1 LIALLA
7 LNHHISLLLLLLLL
21 LLAPFA
27 AVQGPRDVWLGAQ
40 RLVRGMRNE
49 GGSYNCFLNVIIQA
63 LWHLRSFR
71 QRMLTLTPTAA
82 AAPPAANGPAAK
94 AGSKGL
100 QCVTAADC
108 KVLQALRNVFQELAT
123 SPGLP
128 AEQQAGQQQQ
138 QQSGGGS
145 GSSSSQ
151 YLVSPQALREALS
164 GLSELGAA
172 AISIEHGE
180 MHDASEVLNEMFTAM
195 HRVEAGRATGI
206 ADDPH
211 LPTKVKV
218 RPELFAARKA
228 GAAAAPAAVLQQQ
241 QPSQQQQQ
249 PVTLAHILSMQHG
262 VGSNGP
268 AVNGTAKA
276 GGAAGTAVM
285 LQKQPLSMVHRL
297 FGLDVVQAD
306 AAAAAGKAAGA
317 SKKAGSAAA
326 AAAGGAESGAAL
338 VEAMQF
344 MKFCH
349 LMPAQVRQR

>member
-1 LIALLA
+1 
-7 LNHHISLLLLLLLL
+7 
-21 LLAPFA
+21 
-27 AVQGPRDVWLGAQ
+27 VWLGAQ

-71 QRMLTLTPTAA
+71 QRMLQLPPAAA
-82 AAPPAANGPAAK
+82 AAPAASNGPAAK
-94 AGSKGL
+94 QQGGAKGL
-100 QCVTAADC
+100 QLVTAADC
-108 KVLQALRNVFQELAT
+108 KVLQALRNVFQELAN

-128 AEQQAGQQQQ
+128 AEQQQ
-138 QQSGGGS
+138 QQSA
-145 GSSSSQ
+145 SSSSQ

-228 GAAAAPAAVLQQQ
+228 GAAAAAQQQ
-241 QPSQQQQQ
+241 QQQVPGQQQQQQ
-249 PVTLAHILSMQHG
+249 PVTLAHILSMQNG
-262 VGSNGP
+262 VSSNGP
-268 AVNGTAKA
+268 SVNGTPKA
-276 GGAAGTAVM
+276 AGAAGMV
-285 LQKQPLSMVHRL
+285 QKQPLSMVHRL

-306 AAAAAGKAAGA
+306 AAAAAGKPQGPG
-317 SKKAGSAAA
+317 KKAGSAAA
-326 AAAGGAESGAAL
+326 AAAGAGAAGAGAAAAGGVKDAGQVL

-349 LMPAQVRQR
+349 LMPAQVRGGGGEVTISSSLFIVYCMKPAISYCRDWQCM

>member
-1 LIALLA
+1 
-7 LNHHISLLLLLLLL
+7 
-21 LLAPFA
+21 
-27 AVQGPRDVWLGAQ
+27 VWLAAQ

-71 QRMLTLTPTAA
+71 QRMLQLPPAAA
-82 AAPPAANGPAAK
+82 AAPAATNGPAAAK
-94 AGSKGL
+94 QGAKGL

-108 KVLQALRNVFQELAT
+108 KVLQALRNVFQELAS

-128 AEQQAGQQQQ
+128 ADQQAGQQQQ
-138 QQSGGGS
+138 QQSGNGS
-145 GSSSSQ
+145 GGSSSQ

-180 MHDASEVLNEMFTAM
+180 MHDASEVLNEVFTAM

-228 GAAAAPAAVLQQQ
+228 GAAATPTAAQQQQQ
-241 QPSQQQQQ
+241 QPSQQQQQQQQQQ
-249 PVTLAHILSMQHG
+249 PVTLAHILSMQNG

-268 AVNGTAKA
+268 TVNGTAKA
-276 GGAAGTAVM
+276 GSAAGAAGM

-306 AAAAAGKAAGA
+306 AAAAAGKAQGV
-317 SKKAGSAAA
+317 SRKAGNAAAA
-326 AAAGGAESGAAL
+326 AAAGVKEASQGL
-338 VEAMQF
+338 IEAMQF

-349 LMPAQVRQR
+349 LMPAQVRQGTDMM

>member
-1 LIALLA
+1 
-7 LNHHISLLLLLLLL
+7 
-21 LLAPFA
+21 
-27 AVQGPRDVWLGAQ
+27 VWLGAQ

-71 QRMLTLTPTAA
+71 QRMLQLPSTAA
-82 AAPPAANGPAAK
+82 AAPAAANGPAAK
-94 AGSKGL
+94 QQGSKGL

-138 QQSGGGS
+138 QQQQSGS
-145 GSSSSQ
+145 GSGSSSSSQ

-228 GAAAAPAAVLQQQ
+228 GAAATPAAAQQQQQQQQQQ
-241 QPSQQQQQ
+241 QPSQQQQQQ
-249 PVTLAHILSMQHG
+249 PVTLAHILSMQNG
-262 VGSNGP
+262 VGSNP
-268 AVNGTAKA
+268 AVNGTAKTGSAA
-276 GGAAGTAVM
+276 GGAAGM

-326 AAAGGAESGAAL
+326 AGGADAGQAL

-349 LMPAQVRQR
+349 LMPAQVRRHG

>member
-1 LIALLA
+1 
-7 LNHHISLLLLLLLL
+7 
-21 LLAPFA
+21 
-27 AVQGPRDVWLGAQ
+27 VWLGAQ

-71 QRMLTLTPTAA
+71 QHMLQLPPAA
-82 AAPPAANGPAAK
+82 ATAPTAANGPAAK
-94 AGSKGL
+94 QQSSKGL

-128 AEQQAGQQQQ
+128 AEQQASQQQQQ
-138 QQSGGGS
+138 QQSGGGAS
-145 GSSSSQ
+145 SSSSSQ

-228 GAAAAPAAVLQQQ
+228 CAAATPAPSQQQQ
-241 QPSQQQQQ
+241 QPSQQQQ
-249 PVTLAHILSMQHG
+249 PVTLAHILSMQNG

-268 AVNGTAKA
+268 TLNGTAKA
-276 GGAAGTAVM
+276 GSAAGM
-285 LQKQPLSMVHRL
+285 LQKQPLSIVHRL

-317 SKKAGSAAA
+317 SKKPGSAAA
-326 AAAGGAESGAAL
+326 AGGGVDAGQAL

-349 LMPAQVRQR
+349 LMPAQVSPR